1 MIEFK
6 IHLQMAKKRLTQKDV
21 CELTGIN
28 SSVMNK
34 YYYGTITRINPDQ
47 LNAFCKI
54 FDCKIEDLIEYV
66 PDKEDN

>member
-6 IHLQMAKKRLTQKDV
+6 IHLQMAKKRLTQKEV
-21 CELTGIN
+21 ANLAGIHPAIM
-28 SSVMNK
+28 SK
-34 YYYGTITRINPDQ
+34 YYHGTITRINPDQ